1 MGKATMAMPR
11 ISTTC
16 DRTARPGRRSTM
28 VLPPGKRER
37 RADGRGEG
45 MGGHQYWTFFST

>member
-16 DRTARPGRRSTM
+16 DRKVRPGRRSTM
-28 VLPPGKRER
+28 VLPPGKG
-37 RADGRGEG
+37 DGSGD
-45 MGGHQYWTFFST
+45 HQYWTFFST